1 MNPKKVEE
9 VLSIYKKLSCRD
21 WALQLKQQFLEQA
34 LADLD
39 QIAVVSSRK
48 LPLQSLADFLIQRQV

>member
-9 VLSIYKKLSCRD
+9 VLSIYKSCHVDD

>member
-1 MNPKKVEE
+1 VD
-9 VLSIYKKLSCRD
+9 D
-21 WALQLKQQFLEQA
+21 WALHLKQQFLEQA

-48 LPLQSLADFLIQRQV
+48 LPLQSLAEFLIQRQV